1 MRNPINI
8 KSIEEKLNKLRECID
23 VLENFKSVPQKEF
36 LKNKEKSGAAMHYL
50 VIGIEVIVDIGQHIL
65 SEVFQTRGASY
76 EEVISKLG
84 EVKAVPEEFAKE
96 NEGMA
101 RFRNLLIHDY
111 IKIDQNKV
119 YQNLQKAPD
128 IFRKFAKYYL
138 EFLEKKKI

>member
-1 MRNPINI
+1 MENPINI
-8 KSIEEKLNKLRECID
+8 KSVEEKLNKLRECIEI
-23 VLENFKSVPQKEF
+23 LENLKDSPQMEF
-36 LKNKEKSGAAMHYL
+36 LKNREKSGAAMHYL
-50 VIGIEVIVDIGQHIL
+50 VIGIEVIIDIGQHIL
-65 SEVFQTRGASY
+65 SEIFQTRGASY

-84 EVKAVPEEFAKE
+84 EAKVLPEKFAKE

-111 IKIDQNKV
+111 IKVDLKQV

-138 EFLEKKKI
+138 KFLEKQRY